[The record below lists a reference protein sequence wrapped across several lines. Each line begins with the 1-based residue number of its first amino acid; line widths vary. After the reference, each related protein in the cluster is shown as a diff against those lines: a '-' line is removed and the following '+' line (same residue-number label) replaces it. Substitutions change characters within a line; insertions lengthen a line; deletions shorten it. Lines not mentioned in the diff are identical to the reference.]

1 MPTAILTDLDPRTV
15 LVTLRGDAERRQR
28 ASIDG
33 RFSVLAKAVIDLND
47 ETRTETDR
55 RLDRI
60 ETLME
65 TGFRELNAGL
75 GEVRSGLGEVRSGL
89 AALTTR
95 VDVLSDRV
103 NVIDA
108 RVERI
113 AGWIE
118 KDEEKGK
125 PEG

>member
-75 GEVRSGLGEVRSGL
+75 GEVRSGL